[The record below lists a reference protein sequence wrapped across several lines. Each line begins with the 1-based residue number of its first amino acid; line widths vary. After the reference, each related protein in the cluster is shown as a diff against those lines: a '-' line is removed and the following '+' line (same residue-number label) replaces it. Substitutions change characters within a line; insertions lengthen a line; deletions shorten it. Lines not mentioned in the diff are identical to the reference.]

1 MEELATKERI
11 GFFDRLFGGRARD
24 DELEWEEDSS
34 APASKGIRVH
44 DRRQYT
50 ITVRRHV
57 MSFEDAALAA
67 DGLKRGE
74 QQIINLASTEPML
87 REKVKDFLAGVN
99 YAQDATWEE
108 LGENVYLLAP
118 PGAQVECAPA
128 TPRIQATHN

>member
-1 MEELATKERI
+1 MEELATTERV
-11 GFFDRLFGGRARD
+11 GFFERLFGGRARD
-24 DELEWEEDSS
+24 DDFDFGDDADSQQ
-34 APASKGIRVH
+34 GIRVH
-44 DRRQYT
+44 DQRQYT
-50 ITVRRHV
+50 ITVRRHI

-74 QQIINLASTEPML
+74 QQIINLASTDPGL

-108 LGENVYLLAP
+108 LGEHVYMLAP
-118 PGAQVECAPA
+118 PGATVECAPA